1 MATTAEMAPPQ
12 IESAT
17 GRGWSSSRLS
27 DGQFATLLTV
37 PVIVALLAIV
47 GYPTAYS
54 LWTSLH
60 RIDLIFKRNEYVGLA
75 NYQEALTSPAL
86 GHALVV
92 TLYYTALVT
101 GFALVIAVGG
111 ALVLNE
117 KFRGRGFVMAL
128 VILPWAVSLY
138 ATAIVWKYLYSAE
151 WGMFNAVLQGLS
163 LVDRPVNFLSESL
176 AIPAVA
182 VAHAWQIA
190 PLGMYF
196 VLATLQVIPED
207 LYKAAKVDRLG
218 LFGRFR
224 HVIFPYIKAPLLI
237 VMVLVTVEAARAF
250 DLIFFMTGGGPGDVS
265 TTLTWEVYRVFY
277 KNNQYGQGA
286 ALGWLL
292 VLLTTAITT
301 VYFLLLFWRR
311 RERPDTAAAADLTI
325 GET

>member
-1 MATTAEMAPPQ
+1 MATAADLTQPRS
-12 IESAT
+12 ESSS
-17 GRGWSSSRLS
+17 GSRWSSSRLS

-54 LWTSLH
+54 LWTSFH
-60 RIDLIFKRNEYVGLA
+60 RIDLIFKRNEFVGLQ

-92 TLYYTALVT
+92 TLYYTSLVT
-101 GFALVIAVGG
+101 IVSLLIAVGG

-117 KFRGRGFVMAL
+117 KFRGRGFVMAI

-138 ATAIVWKYLYSAE
+138 ATAIVWKYLYSPD
-151 WGMFNAVLQGLS
+151 WGMFNAILLKVGIIDQ
-163 LVDRPVNFLSESL
+163 PINFLSEKL
-176 AIPAVA
+176 AVPAVA

-196 VLATLQVIPED
+196 VLATLQIIPED

-218 LFGRFR
+218 TLGRFR
-224 HVIFPYIKAPLLI
+224 YVVFPYIKAPLLI

-250 DLIFFMTGGGPGDVS
+250 DVIFFMTGGGPGDVS
-265 TTLTWEVYRVFY
+265 TTLPWEVYRVFY

-292 VLLTTAITT
+292 VILTTIITT
-301 VYFLLLFWRR
+301 IYFLLLFWRR
-311 RERPDTAAAADLTI
+311 RERTGTATPDDALQV
-325 GET
+325 EL

>member
-311 RERPDTAAAADLTI
+311 QQRPAAAAAADPTI
-325 GET
+325 GEK

>member
-1 MATTAEMAPPQ
+1 MATTVEMAPPQ